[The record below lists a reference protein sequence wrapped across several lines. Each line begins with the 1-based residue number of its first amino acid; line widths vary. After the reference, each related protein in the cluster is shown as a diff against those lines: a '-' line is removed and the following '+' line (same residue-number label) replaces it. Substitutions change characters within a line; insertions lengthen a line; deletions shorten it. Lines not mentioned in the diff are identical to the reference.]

1 MGVNA
6 QRIRDLIESLA
17 EINATPGKGV
27 SRFSYTDE
35 DRRARKIITD
45 KCESIGLTAGVD
57 AIGNIRVKYAGLNDN
72 LSPVWIGSHIDSVKN
87 GGRFDGICGVVSALE
102 VLLTLHDENTMLP
115 RSVELVIFAEEE
127 GSNFGTTMLGSKA
140 MTGKCDEDYL
150 HRLRNETGEDAYTVI
165 KRSGFDPSNLESCRI
180 GNNDIYAMVELHIE
194 QGRILDEEHLKIGV
208 VEAIAG
214 MHTYKI
220 SVSGSSDHAGA
231 TPMDMRRDP
240 MAAAAKIITALEDF
254 ANQDPDG
261 TAVATVGSISCL
273 PGMSNVIASS
283 VVFSVDIRDV
293 KESGIDDIV
302 KKMRSRCSDVES
314 SDNVSI
320 DIELVGKSSCIVL
333 SQKIADIIENSVM
346 DSTLPY
352 RRMNS
357 GAVHDAAM
365 LASITDVGMIFIPSV
380 YGKSHCPEEY
390 TSFEDISAGA
400 GILLNVV
407 KKLASG

>member
-1 MGVNA
+1 MN
-6 QRIRDLIESLA
+6 
-17 EINATPGKGV
+17 
-27 SRFSYTDE
+27 
-35 DRRARKIITD
+35 
-45 KCESIGLTAGVD
+45 
-57 AIGNIRVKYAGLNDN
+57 
-72 LSPVWIGSHIDSVKN
+72 
-87 GGRFDGICGVVSALE
+87 
-102 VLLTLHDENTMLP
+102 
-115 RSVELVIFAEEE
+115 
-127 GSNFGTTMLGSKA
+127 
-140 MTGKCDEDYL
+140 
-150 HRLRNETGEDAYTVI
+150 
-165 KRSGFDPSNLESCRI
+165 
-180 GNNDIYAMVELHIE
+180 
-194 QGRILDEEHLKIGV
+194 
-208 VEAIAG
+208 
-214 MHTYKI
+214 
-220 SVSGSSDHAGA
+220 
-231 TPMDMRRDP
+231 MRRDP

-293 KESGIDDIV
+293 KEPGIDDIV
-302 KKMRSRCSDVES
+302 KKMRSRCSDVEY

-333 SQKIADIIENSVM
+333 SQKVADIIESTVM
-346 DSTLPY
+346 ESTLPY

-407 KKLASG
+407 KKLASD

>member
-35 DRRARKIITD
+35 DRRARKMITD
-45 KCESIGLTAGVD
+45 KCESIGLTAEVD

-87 GGRFDGICGVVSALE
+87 GGRFDGICGVISALE
-102 VLLTLHDENTMLP
+102 VLLTLHDERAMLP

-150 HRLRNETGEDAYTVI
+150 RRLRNETGEDAYTVI
-165 KRSGFDPSNLESCRI
+165 KRSGYDPSNLESCRI
-180 GNNDIYAMVELHIE
+180 GDNDIYAMVELHIE
-194 QGRILDEEHLKIGV
+194 QGRVLDEEHLKIGV

-231 TPMDMRRDP
+231 TPMNMRRDP

-333 SQKIADIIENSVM
+333 SQRVADIIENSVM